1 MFHSL
6 KEQAQA
12 PDPWS
17 IVLIELA
24 KYFFV
29 LFVVVEP
36 VSLVPMFAALTIDE
50 NAAQRRRV
58 AIKASLLSGVIL
70 IAFALGGQ
78 TLLSYLGISIAA
90 FKIGGGVLLLLL
102 SIDMVFARRSG
113 MRSTTVREQ
122 DEALHREDIS
132 VFPLAFPLIA
142 GPGAMATLVLIASE
156 ASRDSTLYAGLI
168 GVVVLLMVVVLLLL
182 LLAGPVMRVLGVT
195 GANMISRIFG
205 VILVAMAIQ
214 YLIDGIKTAFS
225 LTI

>member
-1 MFHSL
+1 M
-6 KEQAQA
+6 
-12 PDPWS
+12 
-17 IVLIELA
+17 LIELA

-29 LFVVVEP
+29 LFVVIEP
-36 VSLVPMFAALTIDE
+36 VSLVPMFASLTIDE
-50 NAAQRRRV
+50 NASQRRRI
-58 AIKASLLSGVIL
+58 ALKASALSGVIL
-70 IAFALGGQ
+70 VAFALGGQ
-78 TLLSYLGISIAA
+78 TLLAYLGISISA

-142 GPGAMATLVLIASE
+142 GPGAMATLVLIASD
-156 ASRDSTLYAGLI
+156 ASRDPTLYAGLI
-168 GVVVLLMVVVLLLL
+168 GVVMLLMMFVLFLLM
-182 LLAGPVMRVLGVT
+182 LAGPVMRVLGVT

-214 YLIDGIKTAFS
+214 YVIDGIKTAFH
-225 LTI
+225 LAA